1 VGGLDREPKV
11 KYYISVKEV
20 RNMTKKEK
28 LGRLYAKWEIAK
40 QKIEQFTGD
49 EIMKSYAE
57 GWTMGLITAIRI
69 LEEK

>member
-1 VGGLDREPKV
+1 
-11 KYYISVKEV
+11 
-20 RNMTKKEK
+20 MTKKEK